1 MLELFPSMVTVAS
14 NSVSTAGV
22 LRVQF
27 REFAGVKLGDRL
39 RDGLR
44 GRLVHGNPRLPQAA
58 HRATTNSADDHGVDC
73 PTRQRLQRIARAVN
87 MMLIVIDQRFH
98 RQCF

>member
-1 MLELFPSMVTVAS
+1 MRESLPSMVTVAS
-14 NSVSTAGV
+14 NGMPTAGV
-22 LRVQF
+22 LHIQF

-44 GRLVHGNPRLPQAA
+44 GRLVHGNPGLPQAA
-58 HRATTNSADDHGVDC
+58 HRTTTNSADDHGVDC
-73 PTRQRLQRIARAVN
+73 STPQRLQGSARTMN
-87 MMLIVIDQRFH
+87 MVLIVIDQRFH